1 MKDYL
6 KQCIEK
12 IQDANL
18 ARCIVREYLQART
31 LEHLQ
36 ENGAFVNWAFVG
48 GTALR
53 FLYAMPR
60 FSEDLDFS
68 LKEPNAESGFVEY
81 MKKIKAG
88 FLAEDYSIEV
98 KARAAQTVQAAF
110 VKFPG
115 LLYELGLSPHAS
127 ETISIKVEIDTHPPA
142 GAKTETSII
151 RKHCLLN
158 LQHYDKGSLLAGKLH
173 ALLTR
178 RYTKGRDIY
187 DLMWYLSDRTWPEP
201 NLLLLNNALVQTQW
215 PGLELTEDN
224 WRPQLAARLE
234 KFEWNKIVADV
245 APFIEKQSDLTMLTL
260 DNLSKLLEK
269 TARKSL

>member
-6 KQCIEK
+6 KQQVEHF
-12 IQDANL
+12 QDATL

-31 LEHLQ
+31 LERLQ

-68 LKEPNAESGFVEY
+68 LKSPTTDDHFVEH

-88 FLAEDYSIEV
+88 FLAEDYSVEV
-98 KARAAQTVQAAF
+98 KARTAQTVRTAF
-110 VKFPG
+110 IKFTG
-115 LLYELGLSPHAS
+115 LLYDLGLSPHSS
-127 ETISIKVEIDTHPPA
+127 ETLSIKVEIDSNPPA
-142 GAKTETSII
+142 GAILETSVI

-201 NLLLLNNALVQTQW
+201 NLLLLNNALAQTDW
-215 PGLELTEDN
+215 LGPELTNDN
-224 WRPQLAARLE
+224 WRPQLIARLAD
-234 KFEWNKIVADV
+234 FDWNKIIADV

-260 DNLSKLLEK
+260 DNITKLLE
-269 TARKSL
+269 TFARKRS